1 MLFVLSLRFLLVL
14 SHTFFSSWEPGI
26 LLCVLLSDA
35 YRWLLS
41 RASYVFSFDIVM
53 TEHEFPMKSKLT
65 FYTSL
70 VYSLRDTAKEM
81 ARGDCPD
88 SCRNYACS
96 VPDVL
101 CRGFLDAFYSA
112 VTNVLSIRAFPVPMG
127 PRVQFSQGRYLSGL
141 LDNSYLIFWCYF
153 QIIFPCFILA
163 NICPLLLS
171 IPYNYLQ
178 VGIKTPFDYFR
189 GLCMLEQL
197 PWWLWSP
204 YSSFLHFCLLFI
216 PLLHEFK
223 IQNSLSAS
231 VLRTVHLLLSSKCL
245 ELNGAFW
252 MGMPWC

>member
-1 MLFVLSLRFLLVL
+1 MCFHALCFELEIFAGFVTFVFQQLRTRRLTLCLVIGRL
-14 SHTFFSSWEPGI
+14 QM
-26 LLCVLLSDA
+26 A
-35 YRWLLS
+35 AS

-81 ARGDCPD
+81 AWGDCPD

-141 LDNSYLIFWCYF
+141 LDNSYLIF
-153 QIIFPCFILA
+153 
-163 NICPLLLS
+163 
-171 IPYNYLQ
+171 
-178 VGIKTPFDYFR
+178 
-189 GLCMLEQL
+189 
-197 PWWLWSP
+197 
-204 YSSFLHFCLLFI
+204 
-216 PLLHEFK
+216 
-223 IQNSLSAS
+223 
-231 VLRTVHLLLSSKCL
+231 
-245 ELNGAFW
+245 
-252 MGMPWC
+252 